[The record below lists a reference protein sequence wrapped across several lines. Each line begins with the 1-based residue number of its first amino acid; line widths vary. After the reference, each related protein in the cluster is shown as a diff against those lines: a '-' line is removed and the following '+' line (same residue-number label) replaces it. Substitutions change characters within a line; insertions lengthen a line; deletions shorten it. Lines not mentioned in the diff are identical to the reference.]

1 VKNALASI
9 VEDIL
14 GDTLAEREDEERLQI
29 SALQTYLGVTDRPID
44 ELNNEQDNQTVGSCS
59 WIEDRDSFQSWLEV
73 SNPSARMYW
82 IHAQPATGKTVL
94 SGHVITQLQESGR
107 DCSYYFFKH
116 GQKGKNTLSALLRSL
131 AFQMALMHPAV
142 RKELASMQEFNVT
155 FDKDDER
162 AIWRKLFTGTILKV
176 ALERPQYWIIDA
188 LDECVD
194 PSKLFPLLSR
204 IESKFPVQLF
214 ITSRPWPEFERQFA
228 RLGRQV
234 VIDTIPVED
243 TTHDIR
249 LFFEE
254 NVDTLP
260 VENEVDR
267 LHLVE
272 KLVKKSTGCFLWARL
287 VLQELQAVYSEE
299 YITDVIDELPMEMGP
314 LYERILHEMS
324 KNVREKR
331 LAKALLIWAICA
343 VRPLQSS
350 ELVNSIKIDEEINVP
365 SLERSIQGLC
375 GQLLHVDK
383 TGSVQVMHMTTRT
396 FLTDGSLDSEF
407 AINKAEGNQRL
418 AITCLK
424 YLSGEEM
431 RPPRN
436 RTVLNIP
443 RGTKSAI
450 ADYACVAFSEHL
462 AMASSSNNDL
472 FLALEKFLRSNV
484 LTWIEYI
491 AKTKK
496 NLYYLT
502 RTAKN
507 LQKYLGRRARHTPPL
522 GDAYRYVNQ
531 WATDLVRL
539 VAKFGRNLLEYPDSI
554 YYLIT
559 PFCPRASSIYEM
571 FTDPHS
577 GLMVAGHSNDT
588 WEDSIC
594 YIDFRNNRAMSVG
607 AGDNTFA
614 IGTKSGRVVLYWQKT
629 CQERMSLEHGEA
641 ARVLSFDNSHR
652 LACSGARKISLW
664 DLDSH
669 DLLWAHHMKDSP
681 VLLQFA
687 PDDSFIIAATRRS
700 HAIALSCEDGSVM
713 REQSFPSQQ
722 APISVAISPD
732 CRMIAFAY
740 RGKAVLLWSLDNDR
754 LLGACG
760 GKAGST
766 DMISNSSPQ
775 EVIFNANPAVEL
787 MVVTFQ
793 NGNMILYETWNQ
805 RAVKSA
811 QQDCHYMAC
820 SPDGRTLATGSSWG
834 ALGLWDFE
842 TLTLLYQINTRETL
856 GKALSFTGCG
866 TRIIELRDRKT
877 KVWEPAVLIRKASE
891 EDSSISESVTMPAL
905 MIGEGQEDIVA
916 ITSGCVHPRKDVI
929 FIGKDDGT
937 MNAYSAS
944 TGELQTQLYSHN
956 QDIFVRKI
964 AASADDVVASEDASN
979 TVIARTYAINNETQ
993 SSSTLLLNHRFDDT
1007 VQQFILNAPG
1017 TKLLVSTNTHDYL
1030 FHRTPG
1036 TPFELHTIESLSRTI
1051 WRWTTSPSD
1060 PDSLFLLNDNT
1071 LKHISWTDL
1080 SETHPPRTLT
1090 MPFTA
1095 SDSTRSSI
1103 KTPNSTDLELSL
1115 KALSTN
1121 PTGTHLI
1128 AEFAHTHGSK
1138 PTAHLAV
1145 WHLTNNSPDA
1155 VEPIFSLSARKI
1167 KHLLGVYEDNIVFLN
1182 HELWVCSI
1190 DLSTLADE
1198 AHTPSGNMS
1207 SPASSSGKGTNIK
1220 KHFFIPLEYVGGN
1233 EGSMGCV
1240 SGVNGGVI
1248 FPKEGEVVVVREG

>member
-559 PFCPRASSIYEM
+559 PFCPRASSIYN
-571 FTDPHS
+571 
-577 GLMVAGHSNDT
+577 V
-588 WEDSIC
+588 
-594 YIDFRNNRAMSVG
+594 
-607 AGDNTFA
+607 
-614 IGTKSGRVVLYWQKT
+614 
-629 CQERMSLEHGEA
+629 
-641 ARVLSFDNSHR
+641 
-652 LACSGARKISLW
+652 
-664 DLDSH
+664 
-669 DLLWAHHMKDSP
+669 
-681 VLLQFA
+681 
-687 PDDSFIIAATRRS
+687 
-700 HAIALSCEDGSVM
+700 
-713 REQSFPSQQ
+713 
-722 APISVAISPD
+722 
-732 CRMIAFAY
+732 
-740 RGKAVLLWSLDNDR
+740 
-754 LLGACG
+754 
-760 GKAGST
+760 
-766 DMISNSSPQ
+766 
-775 EVIFNANPAVEL
+775 
-787 MVVTFQ
+787 
-793 NGNMILYETWNQ
+793 
-805 RAVKSA
+805 
-811 QQDCHYMAC
+811 
-820 SPDGRTLATGSSWG
+820 
-834 ALGLWDFE
+834 
-842 TLTLLYQINTRETL
+842 
-856 GKALSFTGCG
+856 
-866 TRIIELRDRKT
+866 
-877 KVWEPAVLIRKASE
+877 
-891 EDSSISESVTMPAL
+891 
-905 MIGEGQEDIVA
+905 
-916 ITSGCVHPRKDVI
+916 
-929 FIGKDDGT
+929 
-937 MNAYSAS
+937 
-944 TGELQTQLYSHN
+944 
-956 QDIFVRKI
+956 
-964 AASADDVVASEDASN
+964 
-979 TVIARTYAINNETQ
+979 
-993 SSSTLLLNHRFDDT
+993 
-1007 VQQFILNAPG
+1007 
-1017 TKLLVSTNTHDYL
+1017 
-1030 FHRTPG
+1030 
-1036 TPFELHTIESLSRTI
+1036 
-1051 WRWTTSPSD
+1051 
-1060 PDSLFLLNDNT
+1060 
-1071 LKHISWTDL
+1071 
-1080 SETHPPRTLT
+1080 
-1090 MPFTA
+1090 
-1095 SDSTRSSI
+1095 
-1103 KTPNSTDLELSL
+1103 
-1115 KALSTN
+1115 
-1121 PTGTHLI
+1121 
-1128 AEFAHTHGSK
+1128 
-1138 PTAHLAV
+1138 
-1145 WHLTNNSPDA
+1145 
-1155 VEPIFSLSARKI
+1155 
-1167 KHLLGVYEDNIVFLN
+1167 
-1182 HELWVCSI
+1182 
-1190 DLSTLADE
+1190 
-1198 AHTPSGNMS
+1198 
-1207 SPASSSGKGTNIK
+1207 
-1220 KHFFIPLEYVGGN
+1220 
-1233 EGSMGCV
+1233 
-1240 SGVNGGVI
+1240 
-1248 FPKEGEVVVVREG
+1248 